1 MLLMMKLFA
10 TGPTAFESVAAT
22 AWVND
27 RVVRWLGQT
36 VAGLTDTDPVLVV
49 PTGVV
54 LAGGT
59 WVGQRH
65 SVTTDLAR
73 ECVVARTISVHWCAV
88 SSKKIPSWPFSSQ
101 RLFHATDELVY
112 ASKSRAWLLQ

>member
-1 MLLMMKLFA
+1 MMKLFA
-10 TGPTAFESVAAT
+10 TGPTAFESVTAT
-22 AWVND
+22 VCVND

-59 WVGQRH
+59 WVGQRQ
-65 SVTTDLAR
+65 SATTDLSR
-73 ECVVARTISVHWCAV
+73 EDVMRCAYH
-88 SSKKIPSWPFSSQ
+88 Q
-101 RLFHATDELVY
+101 RALV
-112 ASKSRAWLLQ
+112 RCLLQEDTLLAVLLAQVVPRD